1 MRSAVDIAAFIA
13 RQPDM
18 MRLLQI
24 VEALGLPDCWIGA
37 GFVRDPVWD
46 ALHDRTPDCRL
57 LNDVD
62 VVFSDRA
69 DAGAARDR
77 TVETILAGRAPGVPW
92 SVKNQSRMH
101 VRNGVPP
108 YIDTADACARWPE
121 TATAVAAR
129 WSNGDVELLAPHGVE
144 DLVSLIVRPTPA
156 FMGRRDEIVRRIATK
171 NWRVRWPKLRFIDI

>member
-1 MRSAVDIAAFIA
+1 
-13 RQPDM
+13 
-18 MRLLQI
+18 
-24 VEALGLPDCWIGA
+24 
-37 GFVRDPVWD
+37 
-46 ALHDRTPDCRL
+46 
-57 LNDVD
+57 
-62 VVFSDRA
+62 
-69 DAGAARDR
+69 
-77 TVETILAGRAPGVPW
+77 
-92 SVKNQSRMH
+92 MH

>member
-24 VEALGLPDCWIGA
+24 VETLGLPDCWIGA
-37 GFVRDPVWD
+37 GFVRDPIWD
-46 ALHDRTPDCRL
+46 ALHDRMPDCRL

-77 TVETILAGRAPGVPW
+77 AVEAILVARASRTCRGR
-92 SVKNQSRMH
+92 
-101 VRNGVPP
+101 
-108 YIDTADACARWPE
+108 
-121 TATAVAAR
+121 
-129 WSNGDVELLAPHGVE
+129 
-144 DLVSLIVRPTPA
+144 
-156 FMGRRDEIVRRIATK
+156 
-171 NWRVRWPKLRFIDI
+171 

>member
-1 MRSAVDIAAFIA
+1 MQSAGDIRAFIA

-18 MRLLQI
+18 IRLLQI
-24 VEALGLPDCWIGA
+24 VDALGLPDCWIGA
-37 GFVRDPVWD
+37 GFVRDPIWD
-46 ALHDRTPDCRL
+46 ALHDRMPDCRL

-69 DAGAARDR
+69 DPGAARDR
-77 TVETILAGRAPGVPW
+77 AVEAILVARAPGVPW

-108 YIDTADACARWPE
+108 YVDTADACARWPE

-129 WSNGDVELLAPHGVE
+129 WSNGAVELLAPHGVD
-144 DLVSLIVRPTPA
+144 DLAGLIVRPTPA
-156 FMGRRDEIVRRIATK
+156 FMTRRDEIARRVAAK
-171 NWRVRWPKLRFIDI
+171 NWRVRWPKLRLIDV